1 MKYKKILTTIVLGIL
16 VALVI
21 LEYVY
26 IPLFGMKSGNE
37 AIPLWQHPPQAI
49 IFHGLYLISPALM
62 KPANFL
68 LYWCVG
74 FGIWLGFRQISTENV
89 LDCPERQQIF
99 SWIQN
104 HPGIHFRELE
114 RQTGTNRGTLS
125 YHLEIL
131 AQTQKILTARNSGH
145 TRYFENNGKYSALE
159 QKILSSLN
167 NERKSTI
174 LQVLLDSP
182 ATQAEL
188 SKSLNISNPS
198 VAWHMKWLYR
208 QGIVSIQKHGRQ
220 QKYCL
225 NRESLVFLQNYFS
238 GNPVG
243 L

>member
-1 MKYKKILTTIVLGIL
+1 MENKKILTTIVLGIL
-16 VALVI
+16 IALVI

-26 IPLFGMKSGNE
+26 IPLFGMKPGNE
-37 AIPLWQHPPQAI
+37 AIPYWQYPPRAI
-49 IFHGLYLISPALM
+49 LIHTLYLISPALI

-74 FGIWLGFRQISTENV
+74 FGIWMGFRQISTENV
-89 LDCPERQQIF
+89 LDCPERQRIF

-114 RQTGTNRGTLS
+114 RETGTNRGTLS

-131 AQTQKILTARNSGH
+131 AQTHTILTTRSSGH
-145 TRYFENNGKYSALE
+145 TRYFENDGKYSELE

-167 NERKSTI
+167 NDRKSTI
-174 LQVLLDSP
+174 LHVLLDAP

-188 SKSLNISNPS
+188 SNTLAISSPS

-208 QGIVSIQKHGRQ
+208 EGIVSIQKHGRQ

-225 NRESLVFLQNYFS
+225 NQESVVFLQKLFS
-238 GNPVG
+238 GNSVG

>member
-1 MKYKKILTTIVLGIL
+1 MKYKKTLTTIVLGIL
-16 VALVI
+16 IALVI

-26 IPLFGMKSGNE
+26 IPLFGMKPGNE
-37 AIPLWQHPPQAI
+37 AIPFWQHPPQAI
-49 IFHGLYLISPALM
+49 LIHILYLISPALI

-74 FGIWLGFRQISTENV
+74 FGIWMGFRQISTENV
-89 LDCPERQQIF
+89 LDCPERHRIF

-114 RQTGTNRGTLS
+114 RQTGTNRGTLA

-131 AQTQKILTARNSGH
+131 AQTHTILTARSSGH
-145 TRYFENNGKYSALE
+145 TRYFENDGKFSELE

-167 NERKSTI
+167 NDRKSTI
-174 LQVLLDSP
+174 LHVLLDAP
-182 ATQAEL
+182 ATLAEL
-188 SKSLNISNPS
+188 STSLVISSPS

-208 QGIVSIQKHGRQ
+208 DGIVSIEKHGRQ

-225 NRESLVFLQNYFS
+225 NQESLVFLQNYFS
-238 GNPVG
+238 GNSTG
-243 L
+243 G